1 MYAGREYDASWREPM
16 WERVCN
22 DLGGDDRAKE
32 IVASLKTM
40 YTMYTD
46 DLIDWYAN
54 LYDPFYGA
62 WYCTTSGKENEGF
75 LPDIE
80 STSQALNFIEQCGLI
95 DHLGND
101 WTKVLPNEMKEKLL
115 KFAKRMQEPN
125 GFFYNFLK
133 TVEQGDASLGKR
145 GRDVGWCTSIIKRL
159 GGTPTYDTPN
169 GIKGDGIDYNS
180 NPVFK
185 TVSANNTKEDTP
197 AASKSYPEYLESKET
212 FLKYL
217 NEEVDIVN
225 KSYFYGN
232 QLNGTYGQIKARD
245 AALRS
250 MGCDYSLC
258 DTLIEW
264 LNERIDPN
272 TGYWS
277 PKPTFAGTNGY
288 FKVIVIY
295 NSWGYPYPTLEK
307 AADSVIQG
315 ILGDEPST
323 GNICEVYNL
332 WSALISTKE
341 NAKKCHSAETR
352 DIILAKIKDLML
364 DKGKAAILN
373 TYKKQSAYQ
382 MPDGAFAHNV
392 VKCITAHQGGIP
404 VGLGLEE
411 GDVDAIGKATIGIVN
426 NIFTAYEIKKVP
438 IYSKREWDRYFEIM
452 LNSKPVIKTQT
463 KTYR

>member
-1 MYAGREYDASWREPM
+1 MYAGRYYDASWREPM
-16 WERVCN
+16 WDRVFN
-22 DLGGDDRAKE
+22 ELGGDERAKG
-32 IVASLKTM
+32 IVSALKTM

-46 DLIDWYAN
+46 DLIEWYAN
-54 LYDPFYGA
+54 LYDPNFGA
-62 WYCTTSGKENEGF
+62 WYCTTSGKQNEGF

-80 STSQALNFIEQCGLI
+80 STSQALNFLNCSGLL
-95 DHLGND
+95 DHAGCD
-101 WTKVLPNEMKEKLL
+101 WRNVLSDEMKEKLIR
-115 KFAKRMQEPN
+115 FAKRMQEPN

-145 GRDVGWCTSIIKRL
+145 GRDVGWCTGILRTL
-159 GGTPTYDTPN
+159 GASPTYDTPN
-169 GIKGDGIDYNS
+169 GLIGDGITYDGKRVEK
-180 NPVFK
+180 PK
-185 TVSANNTKEDTP
+185 CANTESTETR
-197 AASKSYPEYLESKET
+197 STSYPDYLENKET

-232 QLNGTYGQIKARD
+232 QLNGTFGQIKARD
-245 AALRS
+245 EALKAQ
-250 MGCDYSLC
+250 GADYSLC

-264 LNERIDPN
+264 LNERIDPK

-277 PKPTFAGTNGY
+277 PAPTFAGTNGY

-295 NSWGYPYPTLEK
+295 NAWGYPYPELEK
-307 AADSVIQG
+307 AADSVICG

-341 NAKKCHSAETR
+341 NAKFCHSEEMR
-352 DIILAKIKDLML
+352 EKILAKINELML
-364 DKGKAAILN
+364 VKGEAAILN

-382 MPDGAFAHNV
+382 MPDGAYAHNV
-392 VKCITAHQGGIP
+392 VKCITAHQGSIP
-404 VGLGLEE
+404 VGLGLTE

-426 NIFTAYEIKKVP
+426 NIFSAYEIEKVP
-438 IYSKREWDRYFEIM
+438 IYSKREWDTYFSIM
-452 LNSKPVIKTQT
+452 KNAKPVIKKET
-463 KTYR
+463 KVYR

>member
-16 WERVCN
+16 WERVYN
-22 DLGGDDRAKE
+22 DLGGDEKAKG
-32 IVASLKTM
+32 IVSALKTM

-46 DLIDWYAN
+46 DLVEWYAN
-54 LYDPFYGA
+54 LYDPNLGA

-80 STSQALNFIEQCGLI
+80 STSQALNFINTSGLI
-95 DHLGND
+95 DHLGGD
-101 WTKVLPNEMKEKLL
+101 WTAVLPDEMKAKLI

-133 TVEQGDASLGKR
+133 TVEEGDASLGKR
-145 GRDVGWCTSIIKRL
+145 GRDLGWCSGILKKL
-159 GGTPTYDTPN
+159 GASPTYDTP
-169 GIKGDGIDYNS
+169 GGMKGDGIDYNGIPIVLPKS
-180 NPVFK
+180 QK
-185 TVSANNTKEDTP
+185 TEKTP
-197 AASKSYPEYLESKET
+197 AASNNYPEYLENKDT

-245 AALRS
+245 EVLRAE
-250 MGCDYSLC
+250 GCDYSLC

-264 LNERIDPN
+264 LNERIDPV

-277 PKPTFAGTNGY
+277 PEPTFAGTNGY

-295 NSWGYPYPTLEK
+295 NSWGYAYPALEK
-307 AADSVIQG
+307 AADSVIAG

-341 NAKKCHSAETR
+341 NAKKCHSPETR
-352 DIILAKIKDLML
+352 DIILAKINDLML
-364 DKGKAAILN
+364 DKGEAAILN

-392 VKCITAHQGGIP
+392 TKCITSHQGKIP

-438 IYSKREWDRYFEIM
+438 IYGKREWDKYFEIM
-452 LNSKPVIKTQT
+452 MNASPVIKTQT